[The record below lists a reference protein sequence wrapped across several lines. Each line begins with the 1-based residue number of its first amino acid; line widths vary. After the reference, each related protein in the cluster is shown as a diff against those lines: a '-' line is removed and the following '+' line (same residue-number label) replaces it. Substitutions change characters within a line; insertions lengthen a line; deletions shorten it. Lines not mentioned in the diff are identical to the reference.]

1 MSKELIENIIDNDL
15 VTANKIFE
23 SRLDSIMEKKLYEVK
38 RRVAANMQEVFG
50 ALSKKDIEDRRKAG
64 YRKASEVLGDPRA
77 KENLSPAAR
86 KIKQA
91 EKKRKVSEE
100 ALDEAG
106 LAPSSLRARIYKKGL
121 KAIGDFEKRGAARR
135 NLPPEPDSSSQETPR
150 NPSAMKQSS
159 VPRDASSMKAPTY
172 ADKTNRGDK
181 VTRVLKKR
189 ADPKKMGALAG
200 KAAWSLLTKDLS
212 A

>member
-1 MSKELIENIIDNDL
+1 MINLVESIMADDL
-15 VTANKIFE
+15 LSASEIFE
-23 SRLDSIMEKKLYEVK
+23 NKLAEIMEKKLYEVK
-38 RRVAANMQEVFG
+38 RRVAADIQEVFG

-64 YRKASEVLGDPRA
+64 YRKASEVLVDPRA

-200 KAAWSLLTKDLS
+200 KLAWNVLTRDIS
-212 A
+212 G

>member
-64 YRKASEVLGDPRA
+64 YRKASEVLVDPRA

-91 EKKRKVSEE
+91 EKKRKV
-100 ALDEAG
+100 
-106 LAPSSLRARIYKKGL
+106 
-121 KAIGDFEKRGAARR
+121 
-135 NLPPEPDSSSQETPR
+135 
-150 NPSAMKQSS
+150 
-159 VPRDASSMKAPTY
+159 
-172 ADKTNRGDK
+172 
-181 VTRVLKKR
+181 
-189 ADPKKMGALAG
+189 
-200 KAAWSLLTKDLS
+200 
-212 A
+212 